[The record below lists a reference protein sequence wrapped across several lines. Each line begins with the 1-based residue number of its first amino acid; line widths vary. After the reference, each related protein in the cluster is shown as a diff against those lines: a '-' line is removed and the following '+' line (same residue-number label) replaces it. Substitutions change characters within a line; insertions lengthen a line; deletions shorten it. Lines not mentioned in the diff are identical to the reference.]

1 MKKTF
6 KFMAMALAAVVM
18 AVGTVSCDPMDKDD
32 DQQNEQTG
40 GDQTGDEND
49 KTPEITSTPDGAL
62 WSFDFMYAGQ
72 AEASAVLDLRAS
84 EESAP
89 VVYFYCTLVGT
100 TSYSPLIVGTYT
112 VNPTDN
118 ESGTIVITVE
128 DTNASSLTI
137 NYSGLTETSMTLSC
151 ESEVLTL
158 ENATATKTDESIL
171 VPTPSPDGKQWIT
184 AEPLDDGSA
193 YCFDFGFTVPG
204 AYLESNISLDQT
216 STAYY
221 KFSFPESAFEYML
234 GMYQI
239 TPTDETSGEIL
250 TVSMYGECI
259 YPYKDLTETSV
270 KIHASCADMSVS
282 PEADEYLTFVIPTQ
296 TIVAQ

>member
-1 MKKTF
+1 
-6 KFMAMALAAVVM
+6 MAMALAAVVM

-171 VPTPSPDGKQWIT
+171 APTPSPDGKQWVY
-184 AEPLDDGSA
+184 ADPSFGGSMG
-193 YCFDFGFTVPG
+193 YFYDFGVTEPYVIYEG
-204 AYLESNISLDQT
+204 YLMIADNTPMSPAPASYIIQ
-216 STAYY
+216 
-221 KFSFPESAFEYML
+221 
-234 GMYQI
+234 
-239 TPTDETSGEIL
+239 PTDETSGVIFL
-250 TVSMYGECI
+250 MGGAYYGDGVE
-259 YPYKDLTETSV
+259 YAYRNLTETTV
-270 KIHASCADMSVS
+270 EIEATLYDTTAEAGTFITLTLASQ
-282 PEADEYLTFVIPTQ
+282 PIVIE
-296 TIVAQ
+296 